1 MKKEYM
7 MYAMTLGV
15 IGDAINEMIDAVEED
30 SSEGV
35 KRAAK
40 RFTTVTTSIKEETPP
55 DIFAIEH
62 QELVEAFTLWNVANK
77 QATAMRSENIVE
89 AASAALDKHEGFLVS
104 IMDRIYD
111 KLRK

>member
-7 MYAMTLGV
+7 MYAMMLGS
-15 IGDAINEMIDAVEED
+15 IGDAINEMIDAIEEQ
-30 SSEGV
+30 SPEGV

-40 RFTTVTTSIKEETPP
+40 HLTSVAVTIEKETPP
-55 DIFAIEH
+55 ELFAEEH
-62 QELVEAFTLWNVANK
+62 QELIEAFKMWNVANK

-89 AASAALDKHEGFLVS
+89 AASAALEQHEGFLVR

-111 KLRK
+111 KLRN